1 MSPVP
6 ERRPSRAPRPAPKAA
21 KPADGQSAPKRN
33 GSAAR
38 APAGRKAQRRHQIL
52 GAALVVFSEQGFA
65 AARLDDIAARAGVA
79 KGTLY
84 LYFESKETLF
94 EELLREAAMPIYGR
108 LARIAADPRISG
120 REAIKR
126 LLDAF
131 RREIVETDA
140 RHLVR
145 LLLCEGARF
154 PTLTSFYYREILSRA
169 VPLLRQILERAH
181 QRGEIRSAKL
191 LEAPQLVM
199 APAIA
204 ALMWNDM
211 FGRFETLDIEALF
224 NTHVDLLTTGEDR

>member
-1 MSPVP
+1 MPP
-6 ERRPSRAPRPAPKAA
+6 AIEPKDRATSAGSSKAKKAP
-21 KPADGQSAPKRN
+21 DGPTPKRN

-52 GAALVVFSEQGFA
+52 SAALAVFSEQGFA

-84 LYFESKETLF
+84 LYFESKEMLF
-94 EELLREAAMPIYGR
+94 EELLREAATPMYGR

-120 REAIKR
+120 RDAIKR

-145 LLLCEGARF
+145 LLLSEGPRF
-154 PTLTSFYYREILSRA
+154 PALTAFYYREILSRA

-181 QRGEIRSAKL
+181 ERGEIRSRKL
-191 LEAPQLVM
+191 LEVPQLVM
-199 APAIA
+199 APALA
-204 ALMWNDM
+204 ALMWEDM
-211 FGRFETLDIEALF
+211 FGRFEQLDVETLF
-224 NTHVDLLTTGEDR
+224 NTHADLLTTGEDQ